1 MQFSQIHHGSLIVS
15 DLTRAANFYVEVL
28 GLQEI
33 DIPTTF
39 PSAGIHVRWFQ
50 IGQQQLHLLQD
61 STPNAP
67 SRRHIALQVDDAQS
81 ARDQLQAKGI
91 AIKETVPIPGAD
103 RFFLHDPDG
112 NRLEIIEWQE
122 G

>member
-1 MQFSQIHHGSLIVS
+1 MQFSQIHHGSLVVS
-15 DLTRAANFYVEVL
+15 DLTRAAKFYADVL

-61 STPNAP
+61 ST
-67 SRRHIALQVDDAQS
+67 S
-81 ARDQLQAKGI
+81 AFGRGTTYNGKLIHPRPPTQRT
-91 AIKETVPIPGAD
+91 E
-103 RFFLHDPDG
+103 R
-112 NRLEIIEWQE
+112 
-122 G
+122 